1 LHYIKSG
8 GSILIEAD
16 IAEWLFNIDI
26 VLVFV
31 RTIESDY
38 GPIFNGVLPG
48 FIQTKLFLSRKAD
61 LLETGS
67 GKKLVQIYTSG
78 KGTALILPGGF
89 SKTILDTKIR
99 RRNFST
105 SAENLPSE
113 RVARI
118 SKHTIREVIQKS
130 LENLHFVR
138 QLPFISLSPFPNGKR
153 SIFNLRIDTDF
164 ASEKEIESFYQ
175 LCLKHEISAT
185 WFVETKSAKDRME
198 QFSQMQNQ
206 EIGLHCFQHKV
217 SDKYSFN
224 KSDIHSGT
232 EILNKANIP
241 FWGYAA
247 PYGEWNISQAKAIE
261 QAEFIYSSEFS
272 LDYDNLPFFPYLN
285 DHFSSALQIPV
296 HPISLGRLKNAMHSE
311 MEIKNYYKNV
321 IRNRIDH
328 DQPIFIY
335 DHPTSANV
343 NSINWL
349 VEYIHKQ
356 NIQNC
361 SLRDYAQ
368 WWKKRLEV
376 KWGAKFNN
384 GKVEMQWPQVKPSIY
399 LNIKKSPQEVSV
411 VKITKVI
418 NLNDI
423 KWEKKK
429 LSSVLTT
436 PISVRIKPNRKM
448 IFNDI
453 LYFYKRLTQ

>member
-1 LHYIKSG
+1 MRLTTGITHLFPEWEIVLQQIGLPYKIVSLQKSNNLISQFSVIIVTEKGIQSEKDILLHYIKSG

-67 GKKLVQIYTSG
+67 GKKLVQNYTSG
-78 KGTALILPGGF
+78 KGKALILPGGF
-89 SKTILDTKIR
+89 SKTILDTKIK

-185 WFVETKSAKDRME
+185 WFVETKSAKNRMK
-198 QFSQMQNQ
+198 QFTRMHNQ
-206 EIGLHCFQHKV
+206 EIGLHCYNHKV
-217 SDKYSFN
+217 AHNYSIN
-224 KSDIHSGT
+224 QSDIKTGIK
-232 EILNKANIP
+232 ILNKANIP
-241 FWGYAA
+241 FCGYAA
-247 PYGEWNISQAKAIE
+247 PYGEWNISLAKAME
-261 QAEFIYSSEFS
+261 EADFTYSSEFT
-272 LDYDNLPFFPYLN
+272 LDYDNLPFYPYLN
-285 DHFSSALQIPV
+285 SRFSSVLQVPI
-296 HPISLGRLKNAMHSE
+296 HPICLGRLKNAHHNE
-311 MEIKNYYKNV
+311 DNKLLYKCYSGED
-321 IRNRIDH
+321 RS
-328 DQPIFIY
+328 QSTY
-335 DHPTSANV
+335 
-343 NSINWL
+343 
-349 VEYIHKQ
+349 
-356 NIQNC
+356 
-361 SLRDYAQ
+361 
-368 WWKKRLEV
+368 
-376 KWGAKFNN
+376 
-384 GKVEMQWPQVKPSIY
+384 IY
-399 LNIKKSPQEVSV
+399 LRSSLSRECKKYKLAASVYSPDRYS
-411 VKITKVI
+411 
-418 NLNDI
+418 NLFI
-423 KWEKKK
+423 
-429 LSSVLTT
+429 
-436 PISVRIKPNRKM
+436 
-448 IFNDI
+448 
-453 LYFYKRLTQ
+453 